1 MILNDTLFQSF
12 CFFTLGFLCL
22 VGFISLYL
30 SFLFKSKVYF
40 YYYGYIVSLLVF
52 IGCVYYKSINNF
64 PRYSSLHNFYELK
77 IDVVQIISN
86 FMFGG
91 FLYNTLIIEDTK
103 FKKLDFLFKFYAV
116 FTILYLLITIIFP
129 NFVLKSYPFF
139 IGTRLIILFMS
150 LIFYYH
156 IIKELKKNY
165 FKFLFS
171 ALTSLLLFGLLAFSD
186 SIINPNKGLFIGFEY
201 LCLGYIFENI
211 SFACAFIYKFFSVNK
226 QKHEAEINHE
236 LQLSAVQL
244 EMQQQTMQHI
254 GREIHDNIG
263 QKLTLASLYTQ
274 QLAHENKAPLIK
286 NSIEN
291 ISDIINQSLKELRLL
306 TKTLTD
312 NTIERKSI
320 KQLLEIECN
329 KFNDLKKCKIIF
341 SSNII
346 SFPLNYQSKSILLR
360 ISQEFIQN
368 SIKHSEC
375 KNIYAAL
382 YQKNDKLEL
391 TLQDDG
397 KGFDVEKSNKNGMG
411 LNNIKSR
418 IKLINGT
425 CFLESNKNHGTK
437 LTMEI
442 PI

>member
-1 MILNDTLFQSF
+1 MILNDSLFQFF

-30 SFLFKSKVYF
+30 SFLFKSKVYL
-40 YYYGYIVSLLVF
+40 YYFGYIISLTFF
-52 IGCVYYKSINNF
+52 IGCVYYKSINDF
-64 PRYSSLHNFYELK
+64 PTHSSLRNFHELI
-77 IDVVQIISN
+77 IDVIQIISN

-91 FLYNTLIIEDTK
+91 FLYHTLIVEDMK
-103 FKKLDFLFKFYAV
+103 FKKLSLVFKFNAV
-116 FTILYLLITIIFP
+116 FTILYLLITILFP

-139 IGTRLIILFMS
+139 IVTRLIILLIS
-150 LIFYYH
+150 LVFYYY
-156 IIKELKKNY
+156 IIKEFKKNY
-165 FKFLFS
+165 FKFLFA
-171 ALTSLLLFGLLAFSD
+171 ALTSLILFGLLSFTD
-186 SIINPNKGLFIGFEY
+186 SIINPLTGIYIGFEY
-201 LCLGYIFENI
+201 LCLGYVFENI
-211 SFACAFIYKFFSVNK
+211 SFACAFIYKYFSIDK
-226 QKHEAEINHE
+226 QKNEAETAHE

-244 EMQQQTMQHI
+244 EMQQQTMQYI

-274 QLAHENKAPLIK
+274 QLAHENKAPSIK
-286 NSIEN
+286 TSIEN
-291 ISDIINQSLKELRLL
+291 ISDVINQSLKELRLL
-306 TKTLTD
+306 TKTMTD

-329 KFNDLKKCKIIF
+329 KFNDLKKCKIFF
-341 SSNII
+341 SCNSIN
-346 SFPLNYQSKSILLR
+346 SPLNYQSKSILLR

-382 YQKNDKLEL
+382 YQTNDKLKL

-397 KGFDVEKSNKNGMG
+397 KGFDVEKNNKNGMG

-425 CFLESNKNHGTK
+425 HSLVSNINIGTK
-437 LTMEI
+437 LTLEI

>member
-1 MILNDTLFQSF
+1 MILNDTLLQSF

-22 VGFISLYL
+22 VGFISLHL

-40 YYYGYIVSLLVF
+40 YYFGYIISLIIF
-52 IGCVYYKSINNF
+52 ISCVYFKSINNF
-64 PRYSSLHNFYELK
+64 PRYSSLYNFYELT

-91 FLYNTLIIEDTK
+91 FLYNTLIYENQK
-103 FKKLDFLFKFYAV
+103 FKKLNFLFKFYGI
-116 FTILYLLITIIFP
+116 FTILYIFIIILFP
-129 NFVLKSYPFF
+129 NFVIKSYPFF
-139 IGTRLIILFMS
+139 IGTRLIILLLS

-156 IIKELKKNY
+156 IAKEFKKNY

-186 SIINPNKGLFIGFEY
+186 SIFKPHKGLYTGFEY

-211 SFACAFIYKFFSVNK
+211 SFAGAFIYKYFSVNK
-226 QKHEAEINHE
+226 QKNEAEITHE
-236 LQLSAVQL
+236 LQLSVVQL

-286 NSIEN
+286 NSIDN
-291 ISDIINQSLKELRLL
+291 ISDIINQSLRELRQL

-312 NTIERKSI
+312 NNIERNSI
-320 KQLLEIECN
+320 NQLLEIECN
-329 KFNDLKKCKIIF
+329 KFNDLKKCKITF
-341 SSNII
+341 SDNKI
-346 SFPLNYQSKSILLR
+346 SSLLTYQSKSILLR
-360 ISQEFIQN
+360 IFQEFIQN
-368 SIKHSEC
+368 SIKHSHC
-375 KNIYAAL
+375 KNIYASL
-382 YQKNDKLEL
+382 YQTNNKFKLS
-391 TLQDDG
+391 LQDDG

-425 CFLESNKNHGTK
+425 YSLESNKNNGTK
-437 LTMEI
+437 LTLEI